1 MSSDVEHMR
10 SGRAIATGGGRRGTG
25 VDSGTVATLP
35 VVARNPVPA
44 PRLTKQAVL
53 VEAIALLDEEGD
65 EALTMRRLADRLGVV
80 PMALYRHVAN
90 KDELIDGV
98 LDLAVSEVQL
108 PSSRLGWRSGLRE
121 LGHSVRRTMLA
132 HPGLVAP
139 LVTRPSLGSSGLAI
153 GEYGLAVM
161 LDAGFSVEHADRGP
175 KAVLTYTIGFVA
187 LEVPRRRQG
196 FSADGADAPGLD
208 FPVEQLDPERFPH
221 TIAVRPRAAEF
232 VSDAQ
237 FDYGLERVL
246 DGLAAVQPTAKQTGT
261 TSTKVRG
268 GATRRR

>member
-1 MSSDVEHMR
+1 VGAAAR
-10 SGRAIATGGGRRGTG
+10 NGPRRTG
-25 VDSGTVATLP
+25 VRPSERATLA
-35 VVARNPVPA
+35 VVARNPAPA

-53 VEAIALLDEEGD
+53 AQAIALLDEEGD
-65 EALTMRRLADRLGVV
+65 DALTMRRLADRLGVV

-98 LDLAVSEVQL
+98 IDLAVSQVQL

-139 LVTRPSLGSSGLAI
+139 LVTRPSLGTNGLVI

-196 FSADGADAPGLD
+196 FSADGAEAPGLELS
-208 FPVEQLDPERFPH
+208 VELLDPDQFPH
-221 TIAVRPRAAEF
+221 TISIRPRAAEF

-246 DGLAAVQPTAKQTGT
+246 DGLAAVQPVRQKRA
-261 TSTKVRG
+261 VRG
-268 GATRRR
+268 AAATRR